1 MKEINKKIKKNE
13 LKIMKTVKKENSKKY
28 TRAIMN
34 WFKSLWNINSKVVGQ
49 ILEIKEK
56 NR

>member
-34 WFKSLWNINSKVVGQ
+34 WFKSLWNINSKVVSQ